1 MDTQKL
7 ATISAAL
14 GNMHRMRIVGYLA
27 CGEMC
32 AYELLRFF
40 DFTQP
45 TLSNHLKVLR
55 EAGIIR
61 SRTHAKWTFYSLDLS
76 LMKTWH
82 EAMRD
87 LCLGDPAGESYQQ
100 LAARY
105 SGQGS

>member
-1 MDTQKL
+1 
-7 ATISAAL
+7 
-14 GNMHRMRIVGYLA
+14 MRIVGFLA
-27 CGEMC
+27 CEEMC

-55 EAGIIR
+55 EAGIVR
-61 SRTHAKWTFYSLDLS
+61 SRTHAKWTFYSLDLE
-76 LMKTWH
+76 LMEDWH
-82 EAMRD
+82 DAMQD
-87 LCLGDPAGESYQQ
+87 LCLGDPTGESCRQ